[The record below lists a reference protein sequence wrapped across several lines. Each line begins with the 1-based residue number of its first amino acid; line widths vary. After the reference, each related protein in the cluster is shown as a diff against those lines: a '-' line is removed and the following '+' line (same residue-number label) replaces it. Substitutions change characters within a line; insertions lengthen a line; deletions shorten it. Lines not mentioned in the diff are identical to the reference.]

1 MIVKMVDEKHVASPH
16 VLKEQHYL
24 SINLNKARLDT
35 ILLKKY
41 KGILYLNKITHYG
54 NLVSN
59 NYISLNDFIFNE
71 FILEDKSFDKT
82 IYSSVNGGKFLNG
95 SAEYPTNYIDPS
107 GLSIP
112 KNNQNNKRS
121 LSIQPTIFLNNIND
135 FIVYDRNISLKD
147 NSDFVEI
154 DINSFEDLFNMD
166 YYDTLSNILIPL
178 LMFNLEI
185 PFKMDIKIDNTYG
198 IQVENIISSTTTNSI
213 NDILKNKIKHYM
225 EFLHKR
231 FWIFKDNCDNEKRH
245 LGIYVHIDYFD
256 TIIHIN
262 DYIYKMTHFIH
273 LNNSDHFRL
282 LKILKYIEN
291 KEDDL
296 FYEAAKYKLVTPFQV
311 DFLNTREEI
320 SNFCNNINYN
330 YLDNIEGE
338 NKCLLTMKQ

>member
-1 MIVKMVDEKHVASPH
+1 MVIRMVNEDYVASPN
-16 VLKEQHYL
+16 VIKEQHYL

-35 ILLKKY
+35 LLLKKH
-41 KGILYLNKITHYG
+41 KGVLFLDKITHYG
-54 NLVSN
+54 DLVSN

-71 FILEDKSFDKT
+71 FMLENKSSDKT
-82 IYSSVNGGKFLNG
+82 IYSSVNGGKYLNG

-112 KNNQNNKRS
+112 KNIQNNKRT
-121 LSIQPTIFLNNIND
+121 LSIQPTIFINNIPD
-135 FIVYDRNISLKD
+135 CIVYDRNIGLKD

-166 YYDTLSNILIPL
+166 YYNTLSNILIPI

-185 PFKMDIKIDNTYG
+185 PFKMDMKIDNIYG
-198 IQVENIISSTTTNSI
+198 IQVENIISSTKTSTI
-213 NDILKNKIKHYM
+213 NEVLMHKIKYYM
-225 EFLHKR
+225 DFLHKR
-231 FWIFKDNCDNEKRH
+231 FWVFKDNCDKENRH

-256 TIIHIN
+256 TTIHVN
-262 DYIYKMTHFIH
+262 DYIYNMTHYIH

-296 FYEAAKYKLVTPFQV
+296 FYEASKYQLVTPFQV
-311 DFLNTREEI
+311 DFLNSVEEI
-320 SNFCNNINYN
+320 SNFFNNINFN

-338 NKCLLTMKQ
+338 KKCLVR

>member
-1 MIVKMVDEKHVASPH
+1 MVIRMVNEDYVASPN
-16 VLKEQHYL
+16 VIKEQHYL

-35 ILLKKY
+35 LLLKKH
-41 KGILYLNKITHYG
+41 KGVLFLDKITHYG
-54 NLVSN
+54 DLVSN

-71 FILEDKSFDKT
+71 FMLENKSSDKT
-82 IYSSVNGGKFLNG
+82 IYSSVNGGKYLNG

-112 KNNQNNKRS
+112 KNIQNNKRT
-121 LSIQPTIFLNNIND
+121 LSIQPTIFINNIPD
-135 FIVYDRNISLKD
+135 YIVYDRNIGLKD

-166 YYDTLSNILIPL
+166 YYDTLSNILIPI

-185 PFKMDIKIDNTYG
+185 PFKMDMKIDNIYG
-198 IQVENIISSTTTNSI
+198 IQVENIISSTKTSTI
-213 NDILKNKIKHYM
+213 NEVLMHKIKYYM
-225 EFLHKR
+225 DFLHKR
-231 FWIFKDNCDNEKRH
+231 FWVFKDNCDKENRH

-256 TIIHIN
+256 TTIHVN
-262 DYIYKMTHFIH
+262 DYVYNMTHYIH

-296 FYEAAKYKLVTPFQV
+296 FYEASKYQLVTPFQV
-311 DFLNTREEI
+311 DFLNSVEEI
-320 SNFCNNINYN
+320 SNFFNNINFN

-338 NKCLLTMKQ
+338 KKCLVR

>member
-166 YYDTLSNILIPL
+166 YYNTLSNILIPL

-185 PFKMDIKIDNTYG
+185 PFKMDIKIDNIYG

>member
-1 MIVKMVDEKHVASPH
+1 MIVKITDEKYVASPH

>member
-1 MIVKMVDEKHVASPH
+1 MVDEKHVASPH

-166 YYDTLSNILIPL
+166 YYNTLSNILIPL

-185 PFKMDIKIDNTYG
+185 PFKMDIKIDNIYG

>member
-1 MIVKMVDEKHVASPH
+1 MVIRMVNEDYVASPN
-16 VLKEQHYL
+16 VIKEQHYL

-35 ILLKKY
+35 LLLKKH
-41 KGILYLNKITHYG
+41 KGVLFLDKITHYG
-54 NLVSN
+54 DLVSN

-71 FILEDKSFDKT
+71 FMLENKSSDKT
-82 IYSSVNGGKFLNG
+82 IYSSVNGGKYLNG

-112 KNNQNNKRS
+112 KNIQNNKRT
-121 LSIQPTIFLNNIND
+121 LSIQPTIFINNIPD
-135 FIVYDRNISLKD
+135 CIVYDRNIGLKD

-166 YYDTLSNILIPL
+166 YYDTLSNILIPI

-185 PFKMDIKIDNTYG
+185 PFKMDMKIDNIYG
-198 IQVENIISSTTTNSI
+198 IQVENIISSTKTSTI
-213 NDILKNKIKHYM
+213 NEVLMHKIKYYM
-225 EFLHKR
+225 DFLHKR
-231 FWIFKDNCDNEKRH
+231 FWVFKDICDKENRH

-256 TIIHIN
+256 TTIHVN
-262 DYIYKMTHFIH
+262 DYVYNMTHYIH

-296 FYEAAKYKLVTPFQV
+296 FYEASKYQLVTPFQV
-311 DFLNTREEI
+311 DFLNSVEEI
-320 SNFCNNINYN
+320 SNFFNNINFN

-338 NKCLLTMKQ
+338 KKCLVR

>member
-1 MIVKMVDEKHVASPH
+1 MVVRMINEDYVASPN
-16 VLKEQHYL
+16 VIKEQHFL

-35 ILLKKY
+35 ILLKKH
-41 KGILYLNKITHYG
+41 KGMLYLDKITHYG
-54 NLVSN
+54 DLISN

-71 FILEDKSFDKT
+71 FMLEDKSSDKT
-82 IYSSVNGGKFLNG
+82 IYSSVNGGKYLNG

-112 KNNQNNKRS
+112 QNIQKNKRTI
-121 LSIQPTIFLNNIND
+121 SIQPTIFLNNIPEC
-135 FIVYDRNISLKD
+135 IVYDRNIGLKD

-166 YYDTLSNILIPL
+166 YYDTLSNILIPI

-185 PFKMDIKIDNTYG
+185 PFKMDMKIDNIYG
-198 IQVENIISSTTTNSI
+198 IQVENIISSTKTSTI
-213 NDILKNKIKHYM
+213 NEVLMHKIKYYM
-225 EFLHKR
+225 DFLHKR
-231 FWIFKDNCDNEKRH
+231 FWVFKDICDKENRH

-256 TIIHIN
+256 TTIHVN
-262 DYIYKMTHFIH
+262 DYVYNMTHYIH

-296 FYEAAKYKLVTPFQV
+296 FYEASKYQLVTPFQV
-311 DFLNTREEI
+311 DFLNSVEEI
-320 SNFCNNINYN
+320 SNFFNNINFN

-338 NKCLLTMKQ
+338 KKCLVR

>member
-1 MIVKMVDEKHVASPH
+1 MVIRMVNEDYVASPN
-16 VLKEQHYL
+16 VIKEQHYL

-35 ILLKKY
+35 LLLKKH
-41 KGILYLNKITHYG
+41 KGVLFLDKITHYG
-54 NLVSN
+54 DLVSN

-71 FILEDKSFDKT
+71 FMLENKSSDKT
-82 IYSSVNGGKFLNG
+82 IYSSVNGGKYLNG

-112 KNNQNNKRS
+112 KNIQNNKRT
-121 LSIQPTIFLNNIND
+121 LSIQPTIFINNIPD
-135 FIVYDRNISLKD
+135 CIVYDRNIGLKD

-166 YYDTLSNILIPL
+166 YYNTLSNILIPI

-185 PFKMDIKIDNTYG
+185 PFKMDMKIDNIYG
-198 IQVENIISSTTTNSI
+198 IQVENIISSTKTSTI
-213 NDILKNKIKHYM
+213 NEVLMHKIKYYM
-225 EFLHKR
+225 DFLHKR
-231 FWIFKDNCDNEKRH
+231 FWVFKDNCDKENRH

-256 TIIHIN
+256 TTIHVN
-262 DYIYKMTHFIH
+262 DYVYNMTHYIH

-296 FYEAAKYKLVTPFQV
+296 FYEASKYQLVTPFQV
-311 DFLNTREEI
+311 DFLNSVEEI
-320 SNFCNNINYN
+320 SNFFNNINFN

-338 NKCLLTMKQ
+338 KKCLVR